1 MKTVTILNH
10 AAGESSGSNPGDITG
25 RLRKLFSQF
34 GIESE
39 IIPASRSADLAA
51 LTRRAVDAGPDAVLA
66 GGGDGTVSAV
76 SSVLAHTGISLGI
89 LPLGTLNH
97 FAKDLQI
104 PIGLEGAIELI
115 AKGRCRK
122 VDLGEVNG
130 RYFINNSSI
139 GIYPR
144 LVKNR
149 EEQRLRLGI
158 GKWPALAL
166 AVFKVFRR
174 FPELRV
180 ELLSEGLNITRRTP
194 FVFVGNNVYNIS
206 LFTVRNRSVID
217 AGVLSVYIAN
227 RGGRFE
233 LLRILV
239 RTLTGRLDQARDF
252 TALTLRDFR
261 VLTKGRRPVRV
272 ALDGEIVRMS
282 PPLHY
287 VTRPDALKVIAPAPE
302 IL

>member
-10 AAGESSGSNPGDITG
+10 AAGKSSGSNPGDIPR
-25 RLRKLFSQF
+25 RLEQLFSQF

-39 IIPASRSADLAA
+39 IILASRNADLAA

-76 SSVLAHTGISLGI
+76 ASVLAHTGLSLGI

-104 PIGLEGAIELI
+104 PAGIEGAIELI
-115 AKGRCRK
+115 AKGRSRK
-122 VDLGEVNG
+122 VDMGEVNG
-130 RYFINNSSI
+130 RRFINNSSI
-139 GIYPR
+139 GIYPH

-149 EEQRLRLGI
+149 EDQRLKLGI

-166 AVFKVFRR
+166 AVVKVFRR

-180 ELLSEGLNITRRTP
+180 ELLSDGLDITRHTP

-206 LFTVRNRSVID
+206 LFTVRNRSAVD

-233 LLRILV
+233 LLRIFSRALA
-239 RTLTGRLDQARDF
+239 GRLDQALDF
-252 TALTLRDFR
+252 TALTLHDFR
-261 VLTKGRRPVRV
+261 VQTTSRRPVRV
-272 ALDGEIVRMS
+272 ALDGEVVRMS

-287 VTRPDALKVIAPAPE
+287 VTRPGALKVIAPAPE
-302 IL
+302 PL